1 MEIKLSEVKLKPIL
15 SSVKRLDISDEVY
28 FGPQYKQYISN
39 SRLKL
44 IDPSCAGSPSAYKA
58 GFTGKTTGSLSLGSN
73 IHMLYLQPEEFE
85 LVTDVTLPNGKL
97 GLACEKAIRRY
108 KKGGTIENAIIQ
120 GCKDADYY
128 ANSLTDTKIRNVL
141 RTCVPYYYKMK
152 DLDDSKLV
160 ASERDLQTII
170 TCLKNLKECA
180 AATKL
185 IHPTDMFGDPI
196 DSFNEDT
203 ILIDYKC
210 EYNGKSCILKF
221 KMKADNWTIDKED
234 KVLTLNDLKTTGKPI
249 SMFMQN
255 SFKHYGYARQLG
267 AYQECLRLYCK
278 KEFGVTIK
286 DWTFSTNIIAVETI
300 GDNRAGVFK
309 IYPNQLKKGREE
321 FYKLMKMV
329 GICEMFGYNDDIE
342 FLDEENRNQVHE

>member
-1 MEIKLSEVKLKPIL
+1 MKIDLSQVKLKPIL
-15 SSVKRLDISDEVY
+15 SSVQRLDVPDEIY
-28 FGPQYKQYISN
+28 FGPQYKHYISN

-44 IDPSCAGSPSAYKA
+44 IDPTCNGSPSAYKT

-97 GLACEKAIRRY
+97 GLACEKAIKHY
-108 KKGGTIENAIIQ
+108 KKGGKIKESIIK

-128 ANSLTDTKIRNVL
+128 ANSLTESKIRHVL
-141 RTCVPYYYKMK
+141 RTCVPYYYKLK
-152 DLDDSKLV
+152 DLEDNMLV
-160 ASERDLQTII
+160 ASERDLKTIV
-170 TCLKNLKECA
+170 TCLENLKACKE
-180 AATKL
+180 ATKL

-210 EYNGKSCILKF
+210 TYGDKSCILKF

-234 KVLTLNDLKTTGKPI
+234 KVLTLNDLKTTGHHLE
-249 SMFMQN
+249 MFMCKGG
-255 SFKHYGYARQLG
+255 SFEKFAYRRQLS
-267 AYQECLRLYCK
+267 AYSECLRLYCK
-278 KEFGVTIK
+278 KAYGVTIK

-300 GDNRAGVFK
+300 GENRAGVFK

-321 FYKLMKMV
+321 FYDLMKRV
-329 GICEMFGYNDDIE
+329 GICEMFGYDDTIE
-342 FLDEENRNQVHE
+342 FV

>member
-1 MEIKLSEVKLKPIL
+1 MKIDLSQVTLKPIL
-15 SSVKRLDISDEVY
+15 SSVQRLDISDETY
-28 FGPQYKQYISN
+28 FGPQYKHYISN

-44 IDPSCAGSPSAYKA
+44 IDPTCNGSPSTYKA

-97 GLACEKAIRRY
+97 GLACEKAIKHY
-108 KKGGTIENAIIQ
+108 KKGGKIEESIIK

-128 ANSLTDTKIRNVL
+128 ANSLTDSKIRNVL
-141 RTCVPYYYKMK
+141 RTCAPYYYQLK

-160 ASERDLQTII
+160 ASERDLKTIV
-170 TCLKNLKECA
+170 TCLENLKACKE
-180 AATKL
+180 ATKL

-210 EYNGKSCILKF
+210 TYGDKSCILKF

-249 SMFMQN
+249 GFFMQN

-278 KEFGVTIK
+278 KAYGVTIK
-286 DWTFSTNIIAVETI
+286 DWTFSTNIIAVETV
-300 GDNRAGVFK
+300 GENRAGVFK

-321 FYKLMKMV
+321 FYRLMKMV

-342 FLDEENRNQVHE
+342 FLNEENRN

>member
-1 MEIKLSEVKLKPIL
+1 MKIDLSQVTLKPIL
-15 SSVKRLDISDEVY
+15 SSVQRLDISDEIY
-28 FGPQYKQYISN
+28 FGPQYQHYISN

-44 IDPSCAGSPSAYKA
+44 IDPTCNGSPSTYKA

-97 GLACEKAIRRY
+97 GLACEKAIKHY
-108 KKGGTIENAIIQ
+108 KKGGKIKESIIK

-128 ANSLTDTKIRNVL
+128 ANSLTESKIRHVL
-141 RTCVPYYYKMK
+141 RTCVPYYYKLK
-152 DLDDSKLV
+152 DLEDNMLV
-160 ASERDLQTII
+160 ASERDLKTIV
-170 TCLKNLKECA
+170 TCLENLKACKE
-180 AATKL
+180 ATKL
-185 IHPTDMFGDPI
+185 IHPIDMFGDSI

-210 EYNGKSCILKF
+210 TYGDKSCILKF

-255 SFKHYGYARQLG
+255 SFIHYGYARQLG

-278 KEFGVTIK
+278 KVYGVTIK

-300 GDNRAGVFK
+300 GENRAGVFK

-321 FYKLMKMV
+321 FYDLMKRV
-329 GICEMFGYNDDIE
+329 GICEMFGYDDTIE
-342 FLDEENRNQVHE
+342 FV

>member
-1 MEIKLSEVKLKPIL
+1 MKIDLSQVTLKPIL
-15 SSVKRLDISDEVY
+15 SSVQRLDISDEIY
-28 FGPQYKQYISN
+28 FGPQYKHYISN

-44 IDPSCAGSPSAYKA
+44 IDPTCNGSPSTYKA

-97 GLACEKAIRRY
+97 GLACEKAIKHY
-108 KKGGTIENAIIQ
+108 KKGGKIEESIIK

-128 ANSLTDTKIRNVL
+128 ANSLTDSKIRNVL
-141 RTCVPYYYKMK
+141 RTCAPYYYQLK

-160 ASERDLQTII
+160 ASERDLKTIV
-170 TCLKNLKECA
+170 TCLENLKACKE
-180 AATKL
+180 ATKL

-210 EYNGKSCILKF
+210 TYGDKSCILKF

-234 KVLTLNDLKTTGKPI
+234 KVLTLNDLKTTG
-249 SMFMQN
+249 N
-255 SFKHYGYARQLG
+255 
-267 AYQECLRLYCK
+267 K
-278 KEFGVTIK
+278 K
-286 DWTFSTNIIAVETI
+286 
-300 GDNRAGVFK
+300 
-309 IYPNQLKKGREE
+309 
-321 FYKLMKMV
+321 
-329 GICEMFGYNDDIE
+329 
-342 FLDEENRNQVHE
+342 

>member
-1 MEIKLSEVKLKPIL
+1 MKIDLSQVTLKPIL
-15 SSVKRLDISDEVY
+15 SSVQRLDISDEVY
-28 FGPQYKQYISN
+28 FGSQYKHYISN

-44 IDPSCAGSPSAYKA
+44 IDPTCNGSPSTYKA

-97 GLACEKAIRRY
+97 GLACEKAIKHY
-108 KKGGTIENAIIQ
+108 KKGGKIEESIIK

-128 ANSLTDTKIRNVL
+128 ANSLTDSKIRNVL
-141 RTCVPYYYKMK
+141 RTCTPYYYQLK

-160 ASERDLQTII
+160 ASERDLKTIV
-170 TCLKNLKECA
+170 TCLENLKACKE
-180 AATKL
+180 ATKL

-210 EYNGKSCILKF
+210 TYGDKSCILKF

-234 KVLTLNDLKTTGKPI
+234 KILTLNDLKTTGHHLG
-249 SMFMQN
+249 MFMGKGG
-255 SFKHYGYARQLG
+255 SFEKFAYRRQLS
-267 AYQECLRLYCK
+267 AYSECLRLYCK
-278 KEFGVTIK
+278 KAYGVTIK
-286 DWTFSTNIIAVETI
+286 DWTFSTNIIAVETV
-300 GDNRAGVFK
+300 GENRAGVFK

-321 FYKLMKMV
+321 FYDLMKRV
-329 GICEMFGYNDDIE
+329 GICEIFGYDDTIE
-342 FLDEENRNQVHE
+342 FV